1 MPLRHSITFSVC
13 CFGFI
18 GCSINPIGETGHF
31 YYKQQVLEED
41 FCSGIYEFKSSIKN
55 GYSTIRNSERRIHHE
70 KIEGIEGHFV
80 AQSESKNCWAAS
92 TSTIFRYLGY
102 DHTQQQFLEAFK
114 SHCPISSRNGATAN
128 QIMFAISETVN
139 PKNGSWL
146 GQFAEFGLDIDWC
159 DTFNLLS
166 FLPSV
171 SNSSCQISSNRH
183 REAEEFFVVRAN
195 MQQNLKSSKTLELP
209 PKYNR
214 KTDAKRHIQFI
225 ENLNG
230 LISAIDRGDPVMVA
244 LNNEGVGHTVIISKI
259 VFRPWTYSVKNKT
272 YTVNENTYVE
282 YVEYLDP
289 QLNSEPERMKGTEFL
304 SKIEFA
310 IYFES

>member
-1 MPLRHSITFSVC
+1 
-13 CFGFI
+13 
-18 GCSINPIGETGHF
+18 
-31 YYKQQVLEED
+31 
-41 FCSGIYEFKSSIKN
+41 
-55 GYSTIRNSERRIHHE
+55 
-70 KIEGIEGHFV
+70 
-80 AQSESKNCWAAS
+80 
-92 TSTIFRYLGY
+92 
-102 DHTQQQFLEAFK
+102 
-114 SHCPISSRNGATAN
+114 
-128 QIMFAISETVN
+128 
-139 PKNGSWL
+139 
-146 GQFAEFGLDIDWC
+146 
-159 DTFNLLS
+159 
-166 FLPSV
+166 
-171 SNSSCQISSNRH
+171 
-183 REAEEFFVVRAN
+183 